1 MPWRRD
7 DTQRSIY
14 CVAEEIGEEI
24 CDQPAPSD
32 SVIRARTVFGDRQ
45 DAAFR
50 VEAGPQ
56 LRQLFVAHQ
65 DDEMGF
71 STTTTGALG
80 QSLSNRAQLRNADG
94 AASIRRARVSVFP

>member
-32 SVIRARTVFGDRQ
+32 SVIRARTVFGDHQ

-71 STTTTGALG
+71 
-80 QSLSNRAQLRNADG
+80 R
-94 AASIRRARVSVFP
+94 